1 MRVVTSG
8 ARSGWR
14 VGGGWAIVVIDL
26 GRGRGLGRNEGVG
39 REGEG
44 EGEGEGFGV
53 GGCRCE
59 RVREGGLMFG
69 FLVMITWSVF
79 SNGVQVTKMP
89 RP

>member
-1 MRVVTSG
+1 M
-8 ARSGWR
+8 
-14 VGGGWAIVVIDL
+14 
-26 GRGRGLGRNEGVG
+26 G
-39 REGEG
+39 REC
-44 EGEGEGFGV
+44 EGFGV

-79 SNGVQVTKMP
+79 SNGVQVTEMP